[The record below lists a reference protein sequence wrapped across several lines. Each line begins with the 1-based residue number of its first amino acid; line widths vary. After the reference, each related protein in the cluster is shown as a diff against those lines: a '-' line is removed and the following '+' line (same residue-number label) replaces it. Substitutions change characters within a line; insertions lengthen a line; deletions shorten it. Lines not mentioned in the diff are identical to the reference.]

1 MTYKQNCVSN
11 PVHLSCQILPCAT
24 VCHLPSLANKDNP
37 SSSLTSCSSSPDAQA
52 QGAAVSGSTE
62 APAKCHRNQPR
73 AQQQTKRCPGTS
85 VECCAQC
92 LGIDFSCLQRCSQR
106 KSTWL
111 QGGQCWMCASHLQRE
126 LLPAAP
132 MSQACPME
140 SQSDRTH
147 CGPKGNT
154 ETSHLLICQQLASLQ
169 WWELSRDLFI
179 MVLTLHHT

>member
-24 VCHLPSLANKDNP
+24 VCHLPSPANKDNP
-37 SSSLTSCSSSPDAQA
+37 SSSLTSCSSSLDAQA
-52 QGAAVSGSTE
+52 QGAAVAGSAE

-85 VECCAQC
+85 AECCAQC

-126 LLPAAP
+126 LLPAVP

-169 WWELSRDLFI
+169 
-179 MVLTLHHT
+179 